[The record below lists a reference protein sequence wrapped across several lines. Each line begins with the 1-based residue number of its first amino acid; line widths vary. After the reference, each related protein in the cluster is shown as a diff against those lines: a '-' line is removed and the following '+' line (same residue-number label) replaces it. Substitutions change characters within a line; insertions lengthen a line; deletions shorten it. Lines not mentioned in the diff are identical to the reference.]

1 MAYDEAEA
9 VFDAI
14 FDGEDLAAAAQARKL
29 AVITTD
35 FFDRQGPEKAA
46 GNRAQFAQA
55 AFELPVGDVSE
66 IKDLGDGYYLIQPIE
81 DRPAR
86 IPELDEVIE
95 DVKADLI
102 ARLQREA
109 AAEDAR
115 AALAGVKTGK
125 ELATV
130 ASALGLKPQSTG
142 YFKRDDAIAGIGR
155 ESAVAAVAFTL
166 SQSSRWP
173 DDVVETGKGFYL
185 IEFENAR
192 AADLTELA
200 GQKDAIRQRLLQQ
213 KQYRAVEAWLDSRK
227 AKSEISIEPNFRE
240 G

>member
-1 MAYDEAEA
+1 M
-9 VFDAI
+9 
-14 FDGEDLAAAAQARKL
+14 
-29 AVITTD
+29 
-35 FFDRQGPEKAA
+35 
-46 GNRAQFAQA
+46 
-55 AFELPVGDVSE
+55 
-66 IKDLGDGYYLIQPIE
+66 DLGDGYYLIQPIE

-95 DVKADLI
+95 NVKADLT
-102 ARLQREA
+102 AKLQREA

-115 AALAGVKTGK
+115 AALAEVKAGK
-125 ELATV
+125 ELAAV
-130 ASALGLKPQSTG
+130 ASAYGLRPQSTG
-142 YFKRDDAIAGIGR
+142 YFKRNGDIEGIGR
-155 ESAVAAVAFTL
+155 EAAVAAVGFDL

-173 DDVVETGKGFYL
+173 EDVVETGRGFYL
-185 IEFENAR
+185 LEFEGAR

-227 AKSEISIEPNFRE
+227 QKSEISIEPNFRE